1 MIYLFV
7 WENYFRKKLIT
18 SWKASF
24 AQKFSEHNIIH
35 ISNVFE
41 YELSFFEQ
49 NLLSSGF
56 FSEKNLFIIDD
67 FPFWSDEENNWDI
80 QKIQEYFLQILPKVN
95 ADNIVVFN
103 SQKADKRS
111 KVYKEI
117 SKLWEIK
124 DFVIND
130 FNDLSTKLK
139 EVYKDKVSSSALQK
153 MIDLKWLNF
162 WNITNEIEKLLIM
175 KDYIDVQDIAL
186 VTKDLEESIFDIIND
201 ILSCE
206 TKKAIFKLR
215 ELSDS
220 LDNPYFLYNSL
231 AANLRVYFYIFTLK
245 INWQNSTQV
254 KDTLELGNRAFLVDK
269 NYKIDKKKFIS
280 MYEKIAMIDGK
291 MKSGKM
297 IGNDPADMM
306 YEVERCFI

>member
-18 SWKASF
+18 SWKTSF
-24 AQKFSEHNIIH
+24 ALKFSEHNIIH

-67 FPFWSDEENNWDI
+67 FPFWSDEENSGDI
-80 QKIQEYFLQILPKVN
+80 QKIQEYFLHILPKVN

-111 KVYKEI
+111 KIYKEI
-117 SKLWEIK
+117 SKIWEIK
-124 DFVIND
+124 DFVVND
-130 FNDLSTKLK
+130 FNDLNSKLK
-139 EVYKDKVSSSALQK
+139 EVYKEKVSPSALQK

-162 WNITNEIEKLLIM
+162 WNIANELDKLLIT
-175 KDYIDVQDIAL
+175 KDYIDVQDIAF

-206 TKKAIFKLR
+206 TKKAILKLR

-231 AANLRVYFYIFTLK
+231 AANLRVYFYIFKLK
-245 INWQNSTQV
+245 INWQSSTQV
-254 KDTLELGNRAFLVDK
+254 KDILELGNRAFLVDK
-269 NYKIDKKKFIS
+269 NYKIDKKKFINI
-280 MYEKIAMIDGK
+280 YEKIAMIDGK

-306 YEVERCFI
+306 YEIERCFI

>member
-18 SWKASF
+18 SWKTSF
-24 AQKFSEHNIIH
+24 ALKFSEHNIIH

-67 FPFWSDEENNWDI
+67 FPFWSDEENSGDI
-80 QKIQEYFLQILPKVN
+80 QKIQEYFLHILPKVN

-111 KVYKEI
+111 KIYKEI
-117 SKLWEIK
+117 SKIWEIK
-124 DFVIND
+124 DFVVND
-130 FNDLSTKLK
+130 FNDLNSKLK
-139 EVYKDKVSSSALQK
+139 EVYKEKVSPSALQK

-162 WNITNEIEKLLIM
+162 WNIANELDKLLIT
-175 KDYIDVQDIAL
+175 KDYIDVQDIAF

-206 TKKAIFKLR
+206 TKKAILKLR

-231 AANLRVYFYIFTLK
+231 AANLRVYFYIFKLK
-245 INWQNSTQV
+245 INWQSSTQV
-254 KDTLELGNRAFLVDK
+254 KDILELGNRAFLVDK
-269 NYKIDKKKFIS
+269 NYKIDKKKFINI
-280 MYEKIAMIDGK
+280 YEKIAMIDGK

-297 IGNDPADMM
+297 IGNDTADMM
-306 YEVERCFI
+306 YEIERCFI